1 MLHAPSSQD
10 AGVQVVIIRAA
21 LGLSLS
27 SSSEEPGTGV
37 SPSLA
42 AQGLSQG
49 AAAGALF
56 AASCAVLACGLKDLL
71 LFQADKLRPVK
82 PAQCSLKWLPSC

>member
-10 AGVQVVIIRAA
+10 AGVQVIIITAA

-27 SSSEEPGTGV
+27 YSSGAGRGV
-37 SPSLA
+37 SPFLV

-56 AASCAVLACGLKDLL
+56 PATCAVLACGLKDLL
-71 LFQADKLRPVK
+71 LFQTGRLRPVK